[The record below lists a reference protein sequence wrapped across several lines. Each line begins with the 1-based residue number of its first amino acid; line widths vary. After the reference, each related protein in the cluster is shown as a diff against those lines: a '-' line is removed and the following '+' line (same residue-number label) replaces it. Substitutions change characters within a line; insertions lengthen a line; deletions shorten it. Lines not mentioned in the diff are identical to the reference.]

1 MRTTNKLP
9 ALLVTLIFAL
19 VGTYLLVGSHADS
32 PYTST
37 TVDQGSLSGSALQQ
51 PDSTAS
57 DGQKVQFGLS
67 IPMDG
72 SVALG
77 LSTSGTPFS
86 PTSFWNTPIPSDV
99 TLNPNSTD
107 YVNEIVNQ
115 LCYGT
120 DSTAPLSSPPDCT
133 KSNVMAL
140 NSSSWSAPL
149 YVVPANQPLVPVESD
164 GCSNQPDIESLVVDR
179 SGYPAGVPVPT
190 DAHGAG
196 ETQTPDTDTDQE
208 IQIYQPS
215 TNQEWEFWRFQ
226 KNSSDGN
233 WEACVGGVITDVSGS
248 EGIFPSGTGSTA
260 SGLPLFGGLIRID
273 EMQAGQINHVMN
285 LNLMYN
291 LISGVPANIPGATH
305 PYSWPANRNDGGSTN
320 TLAIPEGQ
328 RFILNPS
335 LNLTQYAEQYPLTPY
350 AMAIAVAA
358 QQYGFVVTDSGSNP
372 AIRIGD
378 PTTYTNIPSPNLP
391 SPYSSGPGVGGSG
404 TTGLFAGSSSVMKNF
419 PWEDLEALPYNYGE
433 PS

>member
-32 PYTST
+32 PYAST
-37 TVDQGSLSGSALQQ
+37 TTDQGSLSGSASQQ
-51 PDSTAS
+51 PDSTAT

-72 SVALG
+72 EVSLG
-77 LSTSGTPFS
+77 LSSPGDPFS
-86 PTSFWNTPIPSDV
+86 PTSFWNTQVPSNV
-99 TLNPNSTD
+99 TLNPNSAD
-107 YVNEIVNQ
+107 YVNEITNQ
-115 LCYGT
+115 LCFGT
-120 DSTAPLSSPPDCT
+120 FATTAPSGTCT
-133 KSNVMAL
+133 KGNVAAL
-140 NSSSWSAPL
+140 NSTNWSGPL
-149 YVVPANQPLVPVESD
+149 YVVPADQPLVPVESD
-164 GCSNQPDIESLVVDR
+164 GCSNQPSIESLVVDR
-179 SGYPAGVPVPT
+179 TGYPAGVPVPS
-190 DAHGAG
+190 DAHGSG
-196 ETQTPDTDTDQE
+196 ETNTPDTDTDQE
-208 IQIYQPS
+208 ITIYQPS
-215 TNQEWEFWRFQ
+215 SNQEWEFWHFQ

-233 WEACVGGVITDVSGS
+233 WEACVGGVITNVSGS
-248 EGIFPSGTGSTA
+248 AGIFPSGTGSTA
-260 SGLPLFGGLIRID
+260 SGLPLLGGLVRID
-273 EMQAGQINHVMN
+273 EMQAGQIDHVMN
-285 LNLMYN
+285 LSLEYN

-328 RFILNPS
+328 RFILDPS
-335 LNLTQYAEQYPLTPY
+335 LDLSTLGLTPY
-350 AMAIAVAA
+350 GMAIAVAA
-358 QQYGFVVTDSGSNP
+358 QKYGFVVDDSASDVN
-372 AIRIGD
+372 IRVGD

-391 SPYSSGPGVGGSG
+391 SPYSHGPGVGGSG